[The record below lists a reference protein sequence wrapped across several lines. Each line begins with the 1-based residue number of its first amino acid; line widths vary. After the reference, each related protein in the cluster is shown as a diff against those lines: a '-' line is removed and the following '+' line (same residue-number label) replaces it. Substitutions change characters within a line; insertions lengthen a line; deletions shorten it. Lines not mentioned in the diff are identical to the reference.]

1 LDEITAGPLPWHR
14 GLLGHLGE
22 IPMIGALVVT
32 HGHLGRELVAAAEM
46 IVGEI
51 SHIQAVSVGW
61 HDDVNDARKD
71 IEKRITEV
79 EGGSGVIILTD
90 MFGGTPSN
98 IAFSFHDPGKVDVV
112 TGVNLPMI
120 IKIAGQKEG
129 ETLDSLAGIVRDQ
142 GRSSISTASEFLSV

>member
-1 LDEITAGPLPWHR
+1 
-14 GLLGHLGE
+14 
-22 IPMIGALVVT
+22 MIGALVVT
-32 HGHLGRELVAAAEM
+32 HGHLGQELVAAAEM

-51 SHIQAVSVGW
+51 SHIKAVSIGW

-71 IEKRITEV
+71 IEKRLTEV
-79 EGGSGVIILTD
+79 ESGNGVLILTD

-98 IAFSFHDPGKVDVV
+98 IALSFHDPGKVDVL

-129 ETLDSLAGIVRDQ
+129 DTLDSLARIVRDQ
-142 GRSSISTASEFLSV
+142 GRSSISMASDFLAA

>member
-1 LDEITAGPLPWHR
+1 
-14 GLLGHLGE
+14 
-22 IPMIGALVVT
+22 MVGALVVT

-51 SHIQAVSVGW
+51 LHIQSVSVGW

-71 IEKRITEV
+71 IEKRIAEV
-79 EGGSGVIILTD
+79 ESGKGVLILTD

-120 IKIAGQKEG
+120 IKIATQKG
-129 ETLDSLAGIVRDQ
+129 EDTLDSLAGVVRDQ
-142 GRSSISTASEFLSV
+142 GRSSISTASEFLGV

>member
-1 LDEITAGPLPWHR
+1 
-14 GLLGHLGE
+14 
-22 IPMIGALVVT
+22 MIGALVVT

-51 SHIQAVSVGW
+51 SHIRAVSIGW

-71 IEKRITEV
+71 IEKHITEV
-79 EGGSGVIILTD
+79 ESGKGVLILTD

-98 IAFSFHDPGKVDVV
+98 IALSFHDPGKLDVV

-120 IKIAGQKEG
+120 IKIASQKEG
-129 ETLDSLAGIVRDQ
+129 DTLDSLARTVRDQ
-142 GRSSISTASEFLSV
+142 GRSSISMASDFLAP

>member
-1 LDEITAGPLPWHR
+1 
-14 GLLGHLGE
+14 
-22 IPMIGALVVT
+22 MIGALVVT

-51 SHIQAVSVGW
+51 LHIQSVSVGW
-61 HDDVNDARKD
+61 NDDVNDARKD
-71 IEKRITEV
+71 IEKRIAEV
-79 EGGSGVIILTD
+79 ESGKGVLILTD

-120 IKIAGQKEG
+120 IKIASQKG
-129 ETLDSLAGIVRDQ
+129 GDTLDSLAGLVRDQ
-142 GRSSISTASEFLSV
+142 GRSSISTASEFLGV